1 MNGTPLSICGETRA
15 FDLEKVYSSRV
26 CTRSCILQAGME
38 KTEMIY
44 GTRAVIEAIK
54 AGKEIEKVM
63 IQSSLANDLIKE
75 LISTARDKQIPYT
88 FVPQEKLK
96 KLSTK
101 NHQGVICILASVTY
115 ASLDNLIDHA
125 YSEGR
130 EPFLLILDRVTDVR
144 NFGAIARTA
153 ECAGVDG
160 IVIGEKGNAP
170 ITGDAMKT
178 SAGALNHLAI
188 CREKDL
194 KKTMK
199 FLREN
204 GIRIIA
210 CTEKAGSSIYDVEVS
225 GPVAVIMGSE
235 EDGIADAL
243 LRDADELVKIPMKGK
258 IGSLNV
264 SVATGVAIYEIFRQ
278 RNAVGKK

>member
-1 MNGTPLSICGETRA
+1 
-15 FDLEKVYSSRV
+15 
-26 CTRSCILQAGME
+26 
-38 KTEMIY
+38 MIY
-44 GTRAVIEAIK
+44 GTRAVMEAIR
-54 AGKEIEKVM
+54 AGKEIEKIM
-63 IQSSLANDLIKE
+63 IQSSLANDLVKE
-75 LISTARDKQIPYT
+75 LITLARENHVPYT

-96 KLSTK
+96 RFSAK
-101 NHQGVICILASVTY
+101 NHQGVICLLASVTY
-115 ASLDNLIDHA
+115 ASLDNVIDRA
-125 YSEGR
+125 YSDGR
-130 EPFLLILDRVTDVR
+130 EPFLLMLDRVTDVR

-170 ITGDAMKT
+170 ITSDAMKT

-194 KKTMK
+194 KKTMRY
-199 FLREN
+199 LREN

-210 CTEKAGSSIYDVEVS
+210 CTEKATRTIFDVPLG
-225 GPVAVIMGSE
+225 GPIALIMGSE
-235 EDGIADAL
+235 EDGIADPL

-264 SVATGVAIYEIFRQ
+264 SVATGVVVYEVVRIRYLE
-278 RNAVGKK
+278 K

>member
-1 MNGTPLSICGETRA
+1 
-15 FDLEKVYSSRV
+15 
-26 CTRSCILQAGME
+26 ME

-75 LISTARDKQIPYT
+75 LISTAREKQIPYT

-96 KLSTK
+96 KFSTK

-178 SAGALNHLAI
+178 SAGALNHLGI

-194 KKTMK
+194 KKTLK
-199 FLREN
+199 LLRES

-210 CTEKAGSSIYDVEVS
+210 CTEKAANSIYDVEIS
-225 GPVAVIMGSE
+225 GPVAIIMGSE
-235 EDGIADAL
+235 EDGITDAL

-264 SVATGVAIYEIFRQ
+264 SVATGVAIYEIVR
-278 RNAVGKK
+278 RRSVTNPK